1 MWQALRED
9 KPDKGFSPNPLPP
22 PTLMDISPTKT
33 RELWLVMVM
42 APSSFSLQRTIVC
55 RALVSGSTTATT
67 TITNRYIKAR
77 DTRSGLWLNSGYVLE
92 QTHQQLCLSI
102 IDSNSLFLL
111 VFSTRHKPTS
121 NTPKLVA
128 FAAVFGVSPNSNS
141 VEICE

>member
-1 MWQALRED
+1 
-9 KPDKGFSPNPLPP
+9 
-22 PTLMDISPTKT
+22 
-33 RELWLVMVM
+33 MVM

-67 TITNRYIKAR
+67 TTTITSRYIKAR

-128 FAAVFGVSPNSNS
+128 FAAVFGVSPNCNS